1 MFGGIMRLPWGRQQT
16 IINHTLWETRSPKVE
31 FATRALSAQPEY
43 EQAKRG
49 GNYVAAFSIAERLMS
64 PEALAMISSKANL
77 QRFDAD
83 PVLARPIVV
92 APTKLGDRSKNLIPV
107 ACAHLTAYR
116 LGLGVC
122 RDIYQVDSASRTG
135 KSATAR
141 LLSQPEFEGPVQRG
155 REYIIVDDVYTMGGS
170 VASLVGHIEANGGK
184 VSCVSVL
191 AAQSKEKLNT
201 KEKFKPRELSLSIT
215 DKTLNEIDKKHGWCF
230 VRKFEEA
237 VGISIASL
245 TNREGAFVAHAFE
258 TTRDFFRAVDAER
271 RAVESCSIAGTARA
285 ARRSSAVFERQSP

>member
-1 MFGGIMRLPWGRQQT
+1 MFEGIMRLPWGRQQT
-16 IINHTLWETRSPKVE
+16 IINHTLWETRSPKPE
-31 FATRALSAQPEY
+31 FATRALSVQPEY

-49 GNYVAAFSIAERLMS
+49 GNYDAAFSIAERLIS
-64 PEALAMISSKANL
+64 PEAMAMISAKANL
-77 QRFDAD
+77 ARFDAD
-83 PVLARPIVV
+83 PMLARPVV
-92 APTKLGDRSKNLIPV
+92 IAPTKLGDRSKNLIPI

-141 LLSQPEFEGPVQRG
+141 LLSQPEFQGPVQRG

-170 VASLVGHIEANGGK
+170 VASLVGHIESNGGK

-191 AAQSKEKLNT
+191 ATQNKEKLTT

-215 DKTLNEIDKKHGWCF
+215 DETLHEIDKKHGWCF
-230 VRKFEEA
+230 GRKFKEA
-237 VGISIASL
+237 VGISLESL
-245 TNREGAFVAHAFE
+245 TNREGSFVANGFG
-258 TTRDFFRAVDAER
+258 TTRDFFRAVDTER
-271 RAVESCSIAGTARA
+271 RAVESTPVAGAARA
-285 ARRSSAVFERQSP
+285 ARRGGAVFERQSP